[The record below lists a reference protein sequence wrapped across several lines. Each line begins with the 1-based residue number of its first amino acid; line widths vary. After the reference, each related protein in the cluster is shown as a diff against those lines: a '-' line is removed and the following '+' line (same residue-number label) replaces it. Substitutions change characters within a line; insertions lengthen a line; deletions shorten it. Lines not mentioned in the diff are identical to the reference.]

1 MSLNPR
7 VRDWTGRRVWIVGA
21 STGIGAD
28 LARQLADK
36 GARLA
41 LSARNERAL
50 DALAATLP
58 DAVAAPLDIT
68 DAAAVAKAHARIVKA
83 LGGVDLTLFVAGMY
97 VPVRAWELTVEVARK
112 QVEAN
117 LMGVYHGLAVIV
129 PELVKR
135 GTGGIGIVSSV
146 AGYRGLPKSLVY
158 GATKAALI
166 NVAETLYL
174 DLSPKGIAVY
184 VINPGFVETP
194 MTAQNDFK
202 MPALI
207 KSDAAA
213 REIIAGMER
222 GDFEIHF
229 PKRFTGFLKM
239 LQRLPYAAYFPAV
252 RRFTGL

>member
-1 MSLNPR
+1 MSLNPPI
-7 VRDWTGRRVWIVGA
+7 RDWQGVRVWIIGA

-28 LARQLADK
+28 LARQLAAK
-36 GARLA
+36 GARIA
-41 LSARNERAL
+41 ASARNAA
-50 DALAATLP
+50 ALAALCKEIP
-58 DAVAAPLDIT
+58 GARPFPLDIT
-68 DAAAVAKAHARIVKA
+68 DAARVRSAHEAIVKSF
-83 LGGVDLTLFVAGMY
+83 GGVDLTVFVAGMY
-97 VPVRAWELTVEVARK
+97 VGVRAWELTVEVARK

-117 LMGVYHGLAVIV
+117 LMGVYNGLAVV
-129 PELVKR
+129 LPELVAR
-135 GTGGIGIVSSV
+135 GSGGVAIVSSV

-174 DLSPKGIAVY
+174 DLQPKGIAVY

-207 KSDAAA
+207 KSDEAA
-213 REIIAGMER
+213 REIVAGFER
-222 GDFEIHF
+222 GEFEIHF
-229 PKRFTGFLKM
+229 PKRFTGWLKL
-239 LQRLPYAAYFPAV
+239 LQKLPYPAYFAAV

>member
-7 VRDWTGRRVWIVGA
+7 IRDWSGQRVWIIGG

-28 LARQLADK
+28 VARLLASK
-36 GARLA
+36 GARVA
-41 LSARNERAL
+41 VSARNAQAL
-50 DALAATLP
+50 DALVATLP
-58 DAVAAPLDIT
+58 GAVAAPLDIT
-68 DAAAVAKAHARIVKA
+68 DAAAVAQAHARLVRT

-117 LMGVYHGLAVIV
+117 LMGVYNGLAAIL
-129 PELVKR
+129 PELAKR
-135 GTGGIGIVSSV
+135 GSGGVGIVSSV

-166 NVAETLYL
+166 NLAETLYL
-174 DLSPKGIAVY
+174 DLSPKGVAVY

-194 MTAQNDFK
+194 MTAQNDFR

-207 KSDAAA
+207 KSEEAA
-213 REIIAGMER
+213 REIVAGMER
-222 GDFEIHF
+222 GEFEIHF

-239 LQRLPYAAYFPAV
+239 LQKLPYAAYFPAV
-252 RRFTGL
+252 RRFTKL

>member
-7 VRDWTGRRVWIVGA
+7 IRDWRGRRVWIIGA

-28 LARQLADK
+28 LARQLAAK
-36 GARLA
+36 GARIA
-41 LSARNERAL
+41 ASARNA
-50 DALAATLP
+50 DALEKLCRELP
-58 DAVAAPLDIT
+58 DARAFPLDIT
-68 DAAAVAKAHARIVKA
+68 DVDAVARAHRAAVAAF
-83 LGGVDLTLFVAGMY
+83 GGVDLTLFVAGMY
-97 VPVRAWELTVEVARK
+97 VPVRAWELDVAVARR

-117 LMGVYHGLAVIV
+117 LMGVYHGLAAVL
-129 PELVKR
+129 PELLAR
-135 GTGGIGIVSSV
+135 GSGGVGIVSSV

-166 NVAETLYL
+166 NLAETLYL
-174 DLSPKGIAVY
+174 DLQPKGIAVY

-194 MTAQNDFK
+194 MTAQNDFR

-207 KSDAAA
+207 KSDEAA
-213 REIIAGMER
+213 REIVAGMER
-222 GDFEIHF
+222 GEFEIHF

-239 LQRLPYAAYFPAV
+239 LQKLPYGAYFAAV